1 MSHVKSEVG
10 LSDPAEAAVLVP
22 VAAPK
27 QRMFPWLGGLLRA
40 ASGFAVLATVPLFL
54 VFANTQIKELA
65 DNFLGGCVLVVEKRL
80 SDSGQVLVTGKI
92 SGTMPKALP
101 LMFEGRDA
109 QINTV
114 LFDEPY
120 RQGLIP
126 EPNDLAF
133 HPMTGATCPGD
144 LCIESGDKP
153 LRSRVQILL
162 KDLRPEFAY
171 RFRLRLQ
178 SDSGALQVNHLKVY
192 VMFDAGLQDGICR
205 VQPPRWFNFWVWATP
220 GQKVLLFLSVVIIGG
235 LLLRW
240 ANSTKVGAT
249 S

>member
-1 MSHVKSEVG
+1 MSNDTASSASKPARRLTG
-10 LSDPAEAAVLVP
+10 LLFT
-22 VAAPK
+22 
-27 QRMFPWLGGLLRA
+27 RLGGLFKA
-40 ASGFAVLATVPLFL
+40 ASGLAVLATVPLFL
-54 VFANTQIKELA
+54 VFANTQIKELIGS
-65 DNFLGGCVLVVEKRL
+65 FLGGCVLVVEKRL
-80 SDSGQVLVTGKI
+80 SESGQLLVTGKI

-101 LMFEGRDA
+101 LMLEGRDA

-120 RQGLIP
+120 RQELIP

-144 LCIESGDKP
+144 LCLESGNKP

-178 SDSGALQVNHLKVY
+178 PDNGGLQVNHLKVY
-192 VMFDAGLQDGICR
+192 VMFDPGLPDGICR

-220 GQKVLLFLSVVIIGG
+220 GQKSILFLSVVVIGG

-240 ANSTKVGAT
+240 ANSSKVGAT